1 MLNRGFRN
9 HSPWLRKN
17 VRVDAFETGRLT
29 FIYALRRKLNGGD
42 GEYVA
47 RLVAP
52 FFQCLRTS

>member
-1 MLNRGFRN
+1 M
-9 HSPWLRKN
+9 
-17 VRVDAFETGRLT
+17 DAFEKGRLT
-29 FIYALRRKLNGGD
+29 FIYALGQKLNGGN